1 VASRYTQRSRFSS
14 SPSNFKVKRG
24 WSWRSFTGGL
34 LLSTLLVGG
43 GIAYWFTQGT
53 APVAEAQTQ
62 ITTVVITATPE
73 PVQAAAP
80 THPAPTPAPRTT
92 VVVLDM
98 QEFIGIDPAS
108 GVSMDADT
116 QSLLKE
122 FNNPA
127 ANSAADADLENLTE
141 SQVNNTALQNAPNEV
156 KQAAA
161 ADVEKPSQCES
172 NGIWHL
178 PVRPQNARI
187 SAIFGQY
194 STDSP
199 YYQSLKQVGGITENA
214 EGVFHPGID
223 FGTGLN
229 APVYA
234 VADGVIG
241 KTDFSD
247 QYGNHVILN
256 VGNGSNKQVL
266 YGHLSDIFVAAG
278 QPIKCGQIIGITGN
292 TGKATTGP
300 HLHFEVRV
308 KGQAVNP
315 AKIVQI
321 SKAARLPSW
330 ERGTAK

>member
-1 VASRYTQRSRFSS
+1 MAPRYTQQNRFSS
-14 SPSNFKVKRG
+14 SPSSFKVKRA

-43 GIAYWFTQGT
+43 GIAYWFTNAGT
-53 APVAEAQTQ
+53 PIAEAQTEIQ

-73 PVQAAAP
+73 PIRMAAP
-80 THPAPTPAPRTT
+80 TQPAPTPAPRTT

-98 QEFIGIDPAS
+98 QEFTGIDPAS
-108 GVSMDADT
+108 GVSVDADT
-116 QSLLKE
+116 QTLLKE
-122 FNNPA
+122 FNDPA
-127 ANSAADADLENLTE
+127 NNSDTE
-141 SQVNNTALQNAPNEV
+141 SLTNNQANMVPQNAPDEV

-172 NGIWHL
+172 NGVWHL

-194 STDSP
+194 SNDSP

-214 EGVFHPGID
+214 QGVFHPGID

-234 VADGVIG
+234 VADSVVVS
-241 KTDFSD
+241 TDFSD
-247 QYGNHVILN
+247 QYGNHVILS

-266 YGHLSDIFVAAG
+266 YGHLSDIFVAKG

-308 KGQAVNP
+308 KGQPINP
-315 AKIVQI
+315 AKIVQL

-330 ERGTAK
+330 ERGMAR

>member
-1 VASRYTQRSRFSS
+1 MASRYTQRSRFSS
-14 SPSNFKVKRG
+14 TPSNFKTKRA
-24 WSWRSFTGGL
+24 WSWRSFAGGL
-34 LLSTLLVGG
+34 VLSTLLVGG
-43 GIAYWFTQGT
+43 GIAYWLSAGSVPT
-53 APVAEAQTQ
+53 AEAQPT
-62 ITTVVITATPE
+62 IETVVITATPE
-73 PVQAAAP
+73 PTQIPLA
-80 THPAPTPAPRTT
+80 TRPAPTPAPRTT

-98 QEFIGIDPAS
+98 QEFTGIDPAS
-108 GVSMDADT
+108 GVSIDADT

-122 FNNPA
+122 FNDPA
-127 ANSAADADLENLTE
+127 AKGDDMENLT
-141 SQVNNTALQNAPNEV
+141 SNQASMVPQNAPDEV

-172 NGIWHL
+172 SGIWHL

-194 STDSP
+194 AKDSP
-199 YYQSLKQVGGITENA
+199 YFQSLKQVGGITENA

-234 VADGVIG
+234 VADGMIAS
-241 KTDFSD
+241 TNFSD

-256 VGNGSNKQVL
+256 LGNGSNKQVL

-308 KGQAVNP
+308 KGQPVNP
-315 AKIVQI
+315 AKIVQV